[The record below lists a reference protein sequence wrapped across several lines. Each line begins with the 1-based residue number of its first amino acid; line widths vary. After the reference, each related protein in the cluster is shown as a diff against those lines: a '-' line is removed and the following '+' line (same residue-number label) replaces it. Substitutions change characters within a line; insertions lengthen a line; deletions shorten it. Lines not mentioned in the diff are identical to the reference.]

1 MKLDHYV
8 AAGIAVLYASLIALV
23 VVMVATSARASTG
36 VYVINA
42 DNGGAVYDYYNQAA
56 VMAEHD
62 VRIIIAGSCAS
73 ACTLYLSPVFG
84 LNVCMYPEAR
94 LQFHRP
100 FLVHTRTAKILYTG
114 TARSIAKIEGEWMF
128 NMMPDK
134 IKKLAPYKRWPG
146 VYSGDSPDDLY
157 TLYGK
162 QLIAEGVVNACE

>member
-1 MKLDHYV
+1 MKLEHYV
-8 AAGIAVLYASLIALV
+8 AAVVAIIYAALIACA
-23 VVMVATSARASTG
+23 VVMLTTSARASTG

-42 DNGGAVYDYYNQAA
+42 DNGGAVYDYYNQAE
-56 VMAEHD
+56 VMAEYD
-62 VRIIIAGSCAS
+62 VRVVIAGTCAS

-84 LNVCMYPEAR
+84 LNVCMYPQAR

-100 FLVHTRTAKILYTG
+100 FLVHKRTDEILYTSA
-114 TARSIAKIEGEWMF
+114 ARRIAKIEGEWMF

-146 VYSGDSPDDLY
+146 VYSGDSPNDMY

-162 QLIAEGVVNACE
+162 QLIEEGVVHACE